1 MPKFVV
7 RSRVGHQVFESEWFT
22 LEMAVWRFNQACT
35 WDEATVSL
43 TRISDGRI
51 IRKRG

>member
-1 MPKFVV
+1 MQTPKKQYIVH
-7 RSRVGHQVFESEWFT
+7 SRNG
-22 LEMAVWRFNQACT
+22 MAVWRFNQACI